1 MRFYTFFLLLL
12 LTKSVFSQDEIL
24 PTFDDTRL
32 INTQTTEILKPGN
45 AQFRLAHR
53 FGNLNSGFSEL
64 YGLDQATIRMGL
76 DFGIS
81 KHIMIGAGR
90 SSYEKTWD
98 AFLKIKLLEQKN
110 GTPFT
115 LTWFS
120 NTMINGL
127 KKDPTRSEY
136 FSSRMS
142 FAHQLMISR
151 RFSDRLSLQIAP
163 ILVHRNLVPTEK
175 DPNNMG
181 AIVFAG
187 KYSISRVWSIITEYG
202 LRIPEKG
209 SVLFDPYYNS
219 FSIGTGVNTKGHYFS
234 FFLTN
239 SQSIFER
246 GFLFETNQ
254 SWIDGDIRFGFC
266 IMRNFKIK

>member
-1 MRFYTFFLLLL
+1 MRFYTVFLLFLFAK
-12 LTKSVFSQDEIL
+12 TAFSQDEIL
-24 PTFDDTRL
+24 PTFDDTRF
-32 INTQTTEILKPGN
+32 INTQTTEILKPRN

-76 DFGIS
+76 DYGIS
-81 KHIMIGAGR
+81 KNIMIGVGR

-110 GTPFT
+110 GVPVA

-120 NTMINGL
+120 NIMINGL
-127 KKDPTRSEY
+127 KKDPSRPEY

-142 FAHQLMISR
+142 YTYQLLISR
-151 RFSDRLSLQIAP
+151 IFSDRISLQVAP
-163 ILVHRNLVPTEK
+163 ILVHRNLVPSEK

-181 AIVFAG
+181 AIVFGG
-187 KYSISRVWSIITEYG
+187 KYAFTKVWSLIAEYG
-202 LRIPEKG
+202 LRISQKA
-209 SVLFDPYYNS
+209 SILFDPYYNS

-246 GFLFETNQ
+246 GYLFETNQ
-254 SWIDGDIRFGFC
+254 NWLDGDIRFGFC
-266 IMRNFKIK
+266 MMRNFKIK